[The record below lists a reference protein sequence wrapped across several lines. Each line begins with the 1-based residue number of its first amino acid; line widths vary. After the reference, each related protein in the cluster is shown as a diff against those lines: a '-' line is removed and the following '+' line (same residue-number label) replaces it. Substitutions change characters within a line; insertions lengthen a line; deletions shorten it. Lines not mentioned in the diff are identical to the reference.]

1 MRQARVN
8 PEDIKL
14 AFHFC
19 LVMLNPSVYNELML
33 TMSKTPAKY
42 PMIRT
47 EMRQFTLD
55 NGANSKEINNL
66 FNGQVPQSVI
76 IGIPQTTALNGQYD
90 KHTFAFE
97 QHGVEYIKQI
107 VIVLNLRT
115 QHNQWAERPNWVS
128 LIYH

>member
-8 PEDIKL
+8 PEDIKIT
-14 AFHFC
+14 FHFC
-19 LVMLNPSVYNELML
+19 LVMLNPYVYNELML

-47 EMRQFTLD
+47 EMRQFPLD

-66 FNGQVPQSVI
+66 FNGLVPQSVI
-76 IGIPQTTALNGQYD
+76 IGIPQTTALNSQYD

-107 VIVLNLRT
+107 VIVLNLGT